1 MLNYQRV
8 YHGSW
13 LFQNL
18 RRAEVP
24 GCSHTQRRAN
34 PHQKLLLGLAVGDDG
49 NDGNDNCI
57 GKLCGFPLW
66 LPGDSPPCSCACK
79 WCCYLAPGD
88 ENGRHIIQ
96 GAVTA
101 AKQHITLWSTQ
112 IEHVGNLNGCICVY
126 VFSSETS
133 RTWGCPV
140 QLCNRVR
147 ISQDDHS
154 WCHGITG
161 HQWYRISWRM
171 NTCWW

>member
-1 MLNYQRV
+1 MDHGFFKIDVPRFQAVRIHRGVRTRTRSFFWAWRQGRWRQR
-8 YHGSW
+8 
-13 LFQNL
+13 
-18 RRAEVP
+18 
-24 GCSHTQRRAN
+24 QRRQRRQRQL
-34 PHQKLLLGLAVGDDG
+34 HWETRR
-49 NDGNDNCI
+49 
-57 GKLCGFPLW
+57 GFPLW

-126 VFSSETS
+126 VFPSETS

-140 QLCNRVR
+140 QLCNHLR